1 MYKRQ
6 VVDRLVQDEK
16 LPFRYHFT
24 PEDFYVFVVAHAYKH
39 YSHGGTGIRTLADF
53 YVMNRKLG
61 KTLDWE
67 YVESEL
73 RSLGILD
80 YERDSR
86 KLSQKL
92 FGNTKTVLRPELTE
106 EENQMFAYYLGATTY
121 GNLFNQTLHRMQEF
135 QPDGEPLTTK
145 TKGKYII
152 SRMFPNME
160 WCKCLIDRQMTAM
173 IKFFTHQNQ
182 TFFQKHLRRRY
193 ALGMYRCFYQFLD
206 LFQCKHF
213 VHLSAVRL
221 RVN

>member
-1 MYKRQ
+1 
-6 VVDRLVQDEK
+6 
-16 LPFRYHFT
+16 
-24 PEDFYVFVVAHAYKH
+24 
-39 YSHGGTGIRTLADF
+39 
-53 YVMNRKLG
+53 MNRKLG
-61 KTLDWE
+61 KILDWE

-80 YERDSR
+80 YERDRR

-92 FGNTKTVLRPELTE
+92 FGNTKTVLRSELTE

-160 WCKCLIDRQMTAM
+160 WCKCYAPVVYKFPVLLPFYWVWRLIYKGITKRKKVTQE
-173 IKFFTHQNQ
+173 IKAL
-182 TFFQKHLRRRY
+182 KAVSRR
-193 ALGMYRCFYQFLD
+193 
-206 LFQCKHF
+206 
-213 VHLSAVRL
+213 
-221 RVN
+221 

>member
-1 MYKRQ
+1 MHVALFHEDRSTPQKKYEN
-6 VVDRLVQDEK
+6 VVVRLVQDEK

-92 FGNTKTVLRPELTE
+92 FGNTKTVLRSELTE

-160 WCKCLIDRQMTAM
+160 WCKCYAPVVYKFPVLLPFYWVWRLIYKGITKRKKVTQE
-173 IKFFTHQNQ
+173 IKAL
-182 TFFQKHLRRRY
+182 KAVSRR
-193 ALGMYRCFYQFLD
+193 
-206 LFQCKHF
+206 
-213 VHLSAVRL
+213 
-221 RVN
+221 